1 MVEVRGVEFEDVRDF
16 LGLEVRDSGGGRW
29 EGVVYFVVG

>member
-1 MVEVRGVEFEDVRDF
+1 VAEVRGVELEDARDF

-29 EGVVYFVVG
+29 EGVAYFAVG